1 MLGKHRIIVDEW
13 AEVWDLLKPY
23 ADASFWELPA
33 LNPSCTYII
42 GRVLLKQH
50 WTEITE
56 FATAHPGRVV
66 FSNPAEGSET
76 ILLQL
81 KRLRIT
87 EHIRDGR
94 IGLLTSGDIADP
106 TIRYCQTDCYFSNI
120 VEYMENQQAA
130 RANEQ
135 FSHREA
141 ESGRAVAKP
150 YDFLFL
156 NGRLRPHRK
165 ALIDSLREQ
174 NLLDRALWTNLGSQ
188 VEMAWTSGLTTAP
201 TESVRLLPLEY
212 EIDRAKKNLNADL
225 ATAGVFVKHA
235 LFDNTWGD
243 AIVNAASY
251 RDTCFSLVTETIYDY
266 PGVFRT
272 EKIWKPVS
280 MAHPFIVASC
290 TGYYQSF
297 RSVGF
302 RTFDH
307 LIDESFDLEENPHTR
322 LQLIVAQVADVV
334 KNGAGAFA
342 AAATDT
348 CKYNA
353 EHLREYNAEQRR
365 QLPDN
370 LLQYL
375 NERP

>member
-1 MLGKHRIIVDEW
+1 
-13 AEVWDLLKPY
+13 
-23 ADASFWELPA
+23 
-33 LNPSCTYII
+33 
-42 GRVLLKQH
+42 VLLKQH
-50 WTEITE
+50 WTEVTE
-56 FATAHPGRVV
+56 FATQYPGRIV

-87 EHIRDGR
+87 DHVRDGR
-94 IGLLTSGDIADP
+94 IGLLTSGDIEDP
-106 TIRYCQTDCYFSNI
+106 TIRYCRTDCYFSNI
-120 VEYMENQQAA
+120 VEYTENIEAA

-165 ALIDSLREQ
+165 ALIDSLRNR
-174 NLLDRALWTNLGSQ
+174 NLLDRALWTNLGGQ
-188 VEMAWTSGLTTAP
+188 VEMAWSSILATGA
-201 TESVRLLPLEY
+201 TEPVRLLPPEY

-225 ATAGVFVKHA
+225 AHAGVFVKHA

-243 AIVNAASY
+243 AIVNPASY
-251 RDTCFSLVTETIYDY
+251 RDTSFSLVTETIYDY

-272 EKIWKPVS
+272 EKIWKPVL

-290 TGYYQSF
+290 TGYYRSF
-297 RSVGF
+297 RDAGF
-302 RTFDH
+302 RTFGD
-307 LIDESFDLEENPHTR
+307 LIDESFDLETDPQTR
-322 LQLIVAQVADVV
+322 LNLITEQVADIVQ
-334 KNGAGAFA
+334 NGAEAFA
-342 AAATDT
+342 QAASST

-353 EHLREYNAEQRR
+353 EHLREYNAAQRR
-365 QLPDN
+365 QLPDS